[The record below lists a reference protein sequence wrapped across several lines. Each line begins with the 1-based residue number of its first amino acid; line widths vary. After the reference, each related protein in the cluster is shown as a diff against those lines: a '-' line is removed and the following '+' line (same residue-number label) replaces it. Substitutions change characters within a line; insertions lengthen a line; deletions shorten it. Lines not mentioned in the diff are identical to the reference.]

1 MTSSPHFPQAN
12 GEAERAIQTAK
23 KILKQEDPF
32 LALLTYRATP
42 IAATGYSPAQLL
54 MGHQLQTKLPTFAKN
69 LEPRW
74 PDLKKVAKQDS
85 EAKASYR
92 TYYHRCHG
100 ARPPATI
107 TAR

>member
-12 GEAERAIQTAK
+12 GEAERAVQTAK
-23 KILKQEDPF
+23 NILKQEDSF

-54 MGHQLQTKLPTFAKN
+54 MGHQLRKTLPNLVKT

-74 PDLKKVAKQDS
+74 PDLKKVVKQDS
-85 EAKASYR
+85 EAK
-92 TYYHRCHG
+92 
-100 ARPPATI
+100 
-107 TAR
+107 